1 MYHHY
6 NVLHPFRAN
15 FLFPAIASIIHASH
29 FPLQSSHFPFARPSI
44 HTAHWQAYNLPE
56 DNETGRVGSS
66 IIELQKRNDVRINGQ
81 SFFQPAELSRLSP
94 GGAKSILIQATPFF
108 NSYTIITL
116 IPNRS
121 VTICIHHP
129 PSLPSHFTFYPLP
142 AITPRDE
149 VDRLISSF
157 SYPPHSFLFY
167 FSTYTTF
174 LNL

>member
-6 NVLHPFRAN
+6 NVLHPFRAI

-56 DNETGRVGSS
+56 DNEITGRVGSS

-94 GGAKSILIQATPFF
+94 GGAKSIPIQATPFF
-108 NSYTIITL
+108 NSYTYHIHHYYTHSKPFCHYMHSSSTIITL
-116 IPNRS
+116 AFYI
-121 VTICIHHP
+121 
-129 PSLPSHFTFYPLP
+129 LP
-142 AITPRDE
+142 TPRNHPT
-149 VDRLISSF
+149 RRGRQTHLII
-157 SYPPHSFLFY
+157 
-167 FSTYTTF
+167 
-174 LNL
+174 